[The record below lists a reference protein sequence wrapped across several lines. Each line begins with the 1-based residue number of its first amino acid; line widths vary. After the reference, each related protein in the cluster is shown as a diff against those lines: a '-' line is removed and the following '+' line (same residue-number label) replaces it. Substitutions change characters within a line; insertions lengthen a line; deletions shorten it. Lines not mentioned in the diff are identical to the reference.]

1 MWDFIFDV
9 VGFGLKLLMILGL
22 LLVIVATCTGI
33 AKMNK
38 NNHAVKWD
46 HDNLHFTDLK
56 QQRKAC
62 RKLMNKKLKE
72 FDPEQR
78 LKQKEIDLG
87 LCSEE
92 DKAQEAKNKRKKSK
106 RLRKERQKEKR
117 QSRETWLQELQQKR
131 EAGEF
136 CPRNLFVIDFNGS
149 TKGYEVNAL
158 RKKIDAILMIAND
171 QDEVV
176 VNLKSPG
183 GLVNTYGL
191 GASQLQ
197 RLRDH
202 NIRITVTVDEV
213 AASGGYLMAC
223 VANKIVAAPFSYIG
237 SIGVIAGIPNFRRV
251 LNKYD
256 VDYEQITAGKYK
268 RTLSVLGENTEEG
281 RQKFK
286 EELEAV
292 HKRFQEQ
299 VQRFRPQLDMS
310 KVATGEHWLAA
321 DALDLGLIDEIG
333 TSEEYIQKRLD
344 VTENSALKI
353 KWQKPKNKKDG
364 LLQLLPFFSRLFKS
378 KAEASEAIEN
388 EYAALSQAPTA
399 MGTASSVMTAAAMQ
413 SLQEHEGETLLQN
426 AQEQLQSVEQSSFL
440 HMR

>member
-22 LLVIVATCTGI
+22 VLVIVATCAGI
-33 AKMNK
+33 AKMTKIHNE
-38 NNHAVKWD
+38 VKWD
-46 HDNLHFTDLK
+46 HENLKFTDLK

-62 RKLMNKKLKE
+62 LKRMNKKLKAA
-72 FDPEQR
+72 DPEQR
-78 LKQKEIDLG
+78 LKQKEIALG
-87 LCSEE
+87 VASEE
-92 DKAQEAKNKRKKSK
+92 DKAQEAENKRKKSK
-106 RLRKERQKEKR
+106 RYRKEHQKEKR

-149 TKGYEVNAL
+149 TKGTEVKAL
-158 RKKIDAILMIAND
+158 RQKIDAILSVANE
-171 QDEVV
+171 QDEVI

-191 GASQLQ
+191 GASQIQ

-202 NIRITVTVDEV
+202 GVTVTVTVDEV

-223 VANKIVAAPFSYIG
+223 VANKIVAAPFAYIG

-251 LNKYD
+251 LNKYN

-268 RTLSVLGENTEEG
+268 RTLSVLGLNTEEG

-286 EELEAV
+286 EELDAV

-299 VQRFRPQLDMS
+299 VQRFRPQLDMA

-321 DALDLGLIDEIG
+321 DALELGLIDEIG

-344 VTENSALKI
+344 VTENSALKL
-353 KWQKPKNKKDG
+353 KWQKPKNKKNG
-364 LLQLLPFFSRLFKS
+364 LLQLLPFFSRLFGS
-378 KAEASEAIEN
+378 KADSAEVVEDESESTTGTHAS
-388 EYAALSQAPTA
+388 T
-399 MGTASSVMTAAAMQ
+399 VMTAAAAMQ
-413 SLQEHEGETLLQN
+413 AMQPYDAETLLQN
-426 AQEQLQSVEQSSFL
+426 AQEQLQSIEQSSFFN
-440 HMR
+440 MR

>member
-22 LLVIVATCTGI
+22 LLVFVATCVGA

-38 NNHAVKWD
+38 RNHEAKWD
-46 HDNLHFTDLK
+46 HDNLKFINLK
-56 QQRKAC
+56 KQRQAC
-62 RKLMNKKLKE
+62 LKLMNKKLKA
-72 FDPEQR
+72 FDPDEC
-78 LKQKEIDLG
+78 LAQKDLALG
-87 LCSEE
+87 IASDA
-92 DKAQEAKNKRKKSK
+92 DKAAAAKIKHNKSR
-106 RLRKERQKEKR
+106 RGRKELQKEKR
-117 QSRETWLQELQQKR
+117 QSHETWLQELQQKR

-149 TKGYEVNAL
+149 TKGTEVRAL
-158 RKKIDAILMIAND
+158 RQKIDAILTVANE

-202 NIRITVTVDEV
+202 GVTVTVTVDEV

-237 SIGVIAGIPNFRRV
+237 SIGVIAGLPNFRRV

-281 RQKFK
+281 RKKFQ

-299 VQRFRPQLDMS
+299 VQRFRPQLDMN

-321 DALDLGLIDEIG
+321 DALELGLIDEIG
-333 TSEEYIQKRLD
+333 TSEEYIQKRLAL
-344 VTENSALKI
+344 TEKSALKL
-353 KWQKPKNKKDG
+353 KWQKPKKKQNF
-364 LLQLLPFFSRLFKS
+364 LQFLPFFSQLFAAKTQVDDES
-378 KAEASEAIEN
+378 PADAS
-388 EYAALSQAPTA
+388 AAVNTA
-399 MGTASSVMTAAAMQ
+399 TTAMTAAAMQ
-413 SLQEHEGETLLQN
+413 TLQSHDAETLLQN
-426 AQEQLQSVEQSSFL
+426 AQEQLQSIEQSSFL